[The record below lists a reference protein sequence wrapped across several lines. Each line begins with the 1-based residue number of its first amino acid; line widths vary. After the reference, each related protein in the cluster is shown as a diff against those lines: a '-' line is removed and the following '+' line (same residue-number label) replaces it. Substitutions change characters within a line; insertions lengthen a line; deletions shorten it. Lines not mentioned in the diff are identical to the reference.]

1 MVMNIGEVTRRFAFN
16 TLDKLQGGKL
26 NLLKE
31 VNKSE
36 IVAGVTPEYVAR
48 RKKALLQYA
57 AANCPFYQTRFAND
71 ANLKDIDTVSLS
83 DFPVLNKLQFIE
95 HYDDVLSDAYRD
107 MKDSLAHLS
116 TSGSTG
122 TPFTVLADPE
132 KMNHVNMN
140 FLAVLELN
148 GFRLGMKRG
157 EFRAWIEG
165 KNTISKW
172 RSFKNNLKM
181 IEISNMGD
189 EQVQAIFDRI
199 RKEQIQVLVMY
210 SSALT
215 ALSDYAERKELP
227 VLEWKDWPVEMLF
240 TMGEALPQSTREKA
254 EKIFGV
260 RPVLT
265 YGNNENGFIAVS
277 LNGADTY
284 TIDLYSYE
292 IEILKMDSDEPA
304 EEGELGRIVVTDYY
318 NRAFPMI
325 RYDTGDTG
333 KIHRWTDE
341 DGRIHAEF
349 TEIYGRRG
357 SLIYNTSGHPLSMHV
372 FMNNLLNFQGILRQA
387 KCTQTG
393 LKTYR
398 LTLNPY
404 PDVAVDEAAV
414 IASYKKYLGEDAEC
428 KVEYVDVL
436 PVQQSGKTM
445 VCEQLCEDYI

>member
-1 MVMNIGEVTRRFAFN
+1 MNFGEIGRRAAFN
-16 TLDKLQGGKL
+16 VLDAVQGSNL
-26 NLLKE
+26 NRLKE

-36 IVAGVTPEYVAR
+36 IVNGVTPEYRER
-48 RKKALLQYA
+48 RIHALLQYA
-57 AANCPFYQTRFAND
+57 VANCPYYREKLNAGGLRDGDGT
-71 ANLKDIDTVSLS
+71 LSLQA
-83 DFPVLNKLQFIE
+83 FPVLNKLEYIDLYEQMQ
-95 HYDDVLSDAYRD
+95 SDAYRD
-107 MKDSLAHLS
+107 MKDKLARLS

-140 FLAVLELN
+140 FMSVLELN
-148 GFRLGMKRG
+148 GFRLGMRRG

-165 KNTISKW
+165 RTTVSKW

-189 EQVQAIFDRI
+189 DKVKEIFERI
-199 RKEQIQVLVMY
+199 KREHIQVLVTY
-210 SSALT
+210 SSALE
-215 ALSDYAERKELP
+215 ALTDYARRMQP
-227 VLEWKDWPVEMLF
+227 DISGWDVEMIF
-240 TMGEALPQSTREKA
+240 TMGEALPAATRDEA
-254 EKIFGV
+254 EKLFGI
-260 RPVLT
+260 RPVIS

-277 LNGADTY
+277 LDGADTY

-304 EEGELGRIVVTDYY
+304 AEGELGRIVVTDYY

-333 KIHRWTDE
+333 IIRRFRGE

-357 SLIYNTSGHPLSMHV
+357 SLIYNTSGEPLSMHV

-393 LKTYR
+393 EKEYL

-404 PDVAVDEAAV
+404 EGAQVDEDAV
-414 IASYKKYLGEDAEC
+414 IASYRHYLGEDAEC
-428 KVEYVDVL
+428 AIEYVEVL
-436 PVQQSGKTM
+436 PVQASGKTM
-445 VCEQLCEDYI
+445 VCEQRCELYL